1 MGFFIIIYRIFQ
13 VTIIQQI
20 VNVKCWTDCVLVKC
34 VAVAEVRVAFL
45 KLVHSCFSSYR
56 ITLSPFT
63 KDFCEEEHNEYK
75 KILVAIK
82 LGSCGLLDRALDL

>member
-34 VAVAEVRVAFL
+34 VAVAEVRTVAFL
-45 KLVHSCFSSYR
+45 KLVHSCFSSYC
-56 ITLSPFT
+56 INISAFT
-63 KDFCEEEHNEYK
+63 KDFREEEHNEYK
-75 KILVAIK
+75 KILVTIK
-82 LGSCGLLDRALDL
+82 PW